1 MRYMYC
7 SKSDIPLRATPYFLG
22 GASTDTLFRYFPGKS
37 IVLLFEEQLNCSPSL
52 LIRNYTNGDFII
64 SGKPEAKNIK
74 KWSIW
79 TRCSKSCG
87 KDSRQTR
94 IRYSCIHNH
103 NTGKDK
109 DCTISTVEQRNCK
122 VSPCPGKC

>member
-7 SKSDIPLRATPYFLG
+7 SKSGIPLRATPSFPG
-22 GASTDTLFRYFPGKS
+22 GASTDTLPWES
-37 IVLLFEEQLNCSPSL
+37 IVLLFEEQLNWSPSL

-64 SGKPEAKNIK
+64 SGKPETKNIN
-74 KWSIW
+74 KWSVW

-94 IRYSCIHNH
+94 TRYSCVHNH
-103 NTGKDK
+103 NTGKNK